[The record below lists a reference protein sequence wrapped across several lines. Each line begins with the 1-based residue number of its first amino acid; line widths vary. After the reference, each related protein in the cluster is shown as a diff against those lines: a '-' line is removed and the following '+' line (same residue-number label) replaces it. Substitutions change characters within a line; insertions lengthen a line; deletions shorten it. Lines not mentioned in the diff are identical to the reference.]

1 MLIERAALT
10 NKHIL
15 EAEAADALDDVNDTE
30 PGARTYGSL
39 IAWNNADQ
47 LAMLGILHVILALIL
62 VSGKVINDSAYAILS
77 PDCFF
82 LLVWKL
88 SHSFRTVDLRALLR
102 RLRLR
107 PPTQL
112 ALPAHSTHR
121 TITFDA
127 YLLHL
132 ERQGY
137 LDRTRIGGA
146 GGTSQKRSRGRG
158 RGTTQQG
165 GVGGG
170 EDSDVAWEWRWGPR
184 AASEIGEAAV
194 AGFVA
199 EFLAERTSR
208 GVGGGP
214 GGAGGSTSGG
224 GGDGDGSDE
233 DVGDRRGRAHREDAK
248 KRLAALLKS
257 VERAAG
263 GDLSDITVECSG

>member
-1 MLIERAALT
+1 MTVRMLSF
-10 NKHIL
+10 
-15 EAEAADALDDVNDTE
+15 
-30 PGARTYGSL
+30 PL
-39 IAWNNADQ
+39 IF
-47 LAMLGILHVILALIL
+47 
-62 VSGKVINDSAYAILS
+62 
-77 PDCFF
+77 FF
-82 LLVWKL
+82 LLAWKL
-88 SHSFRTVDLRALLR
+88 SHAFRSVDLRALLR

-121 TITFDA
+121 TVTFDA
-127 YLLHL
+127 FLLQL

-158 RGTTQQG
+158 RGATQQG

-208 GVGGGP
+208 GVGAGP
-214 GGAGGSTSGG
+214 GGVGGSSTSGG

-233 DVGDRRGRAHREDAK
+233 EGGGRRGRAHREDAK
-248 KRLAALLKS
+248 KRLAALLKGI
-257 VERAAG
+257 ERAAG
-263 GDLSDITVECSG
+263 GNLSGITVESGG